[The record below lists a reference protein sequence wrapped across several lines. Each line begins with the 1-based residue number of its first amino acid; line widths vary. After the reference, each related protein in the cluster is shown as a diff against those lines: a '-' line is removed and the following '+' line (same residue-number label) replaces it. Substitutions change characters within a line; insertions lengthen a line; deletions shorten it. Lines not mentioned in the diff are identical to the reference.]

1 MSDQKYTN
9 FGFQKILSS
18 EKQSFVDAVFSG
30 VADKYDLMN
39 DLMSL
44 GTHRI
49 WKRDFLKQ
57 IPDFSGKLL
66 DVAAGSGDISLG
78 YHKIAKDKGY
88 NPQIVSSDVNPDML
102 KHAKSK
108 SIDRNILKGI
118 EFTAADAMDLPFED
132 NSFDY
137 VTIAFGIRNVPDIPK
152 ALSEFRRVLKKG
164 GKFLCLE
171 FSPLQE
177 GLFSNLYE
185 FYSFNVI
192 PKIGRIVTN
201 NEEAYQY
208 LVESIKKFPQK
219 DKFKQMIRDAG
230 FESVS
235 YKELTSGVVC
245 IHWGYKA

>member
-18 EKQSFVDAVFSG
+18 EKQSLVDSVFSG

-39 DLMSL
+39 DLMSF

-49 WKRDFLKQ
+49 WKREFLKQ

-78 YHKIAKDKGY
+78 YYQRARDKGIS
-88 NPQIVSSDVNPDML
+88 PQKITSDVNPDML

-108 SIDRNILKGI
+108 SIDKNILTGI
-118 EFTAADAMDLPFED
+118 DFAAADATALPFED
-132 NSFDY
+132 ESFDY
-137 VTIAFGIRNVPDIPK
+137 VTIAFGIRNVPEIEK
-152 ALSEFRRVLKKG
+152 ALGEFKRVLKKG

-171 FSPLQE
+171 FSPLEE
-177 GLFSNLYE
+177 GIVSNLYE
-185 FYSFNVI
+185 FYSFNII
-192 PKIGRIVTN
+192 PKIGKFITN

-208 LVESIKKFPQK
+208 LVESIKKFPKK
-219 DKFKQMIRDAG
+219 DKFRKMIEDAG
-230 FESVS
+230 FEAAS
-235 YKELTSGVVC
+235 YKSMTSGVVC
-245 IHWGYKA
+245 IHWGYKL